1 MPKTTAPT
9 REQIEQE
16 VAAAE
21 QRAAMLREQLWLED
35 ETKRQRRADA
45 QREWDEQF
53 VASTSRAQLF
63 AETEQ
68 ARAELHAA
76 LEENP
81 LIVALGDYFSALRRR
96 SHLVFELNQ
105 ALDRL
110 GQPASP
116 VPARMQTE
124 LTAVELLDLLQ
135 QTAERIATERI
146 DTENADRAASR
157 DAAADSAER
166 QG

>member
-1 MPKTTAPT
+1 MPKITDTLT

-16 VAAAE
+16 AAAAE
-21 QRAAMLREQLWLED
+21 QRAAMLREQMWLED
-35 ETKRQRRADA
+35 EAKRQQRADV

-53 VASTSRAQLF
+53 VASISRAQLF
-63 AETEQ
+63 SDAER
-68 ARAELHAA
+68 ARAELLVA
-76 LEENP
+76 LAENL
-81 LIVALGDYFSALRRR
+81 LIAALGDYFTALRRR

-116 VPARMQTE
+116 VPAGMQTE

-157 DAAADSAER
+157 DAAGLA
-166 QG
+166 